1 MRLYTSVLALLLL
14 FGIGCSENKKMEKKH
29 QLFVGTYTEGD
40 SKGIYKLTFNSGTGE
55 LSDEVL
61 AAELSNPSFLKIS
74 KDKSNL
80 YAVHE
85 IADFDSLGGGVTAF
99 KLKDGNLELLN
110 SLGSEGKHPCH
121 VALSGDGYLA
131 ASNYSGGNVS
141 VFRLDENGALVE
153 NPQVLDH
160 KSLDTVKTSHAHMAK
175 FMGNDLFVVDLGL
188 DAVKR
193 YSNINHLYV
202 TANQPSLD
210 LMDGAGPRHIAFGKQ
225 GKLLYVINELNS
237 TVTVFK
243 QKGDGSFKSI
253 ETQSTLDPSF
263 KGKSYCADI
272 HLSAD
277 GKFLYGSNR
286 GENTIVVFA
295 VDENSGLLNVVG
307 RTSVH
312 GDWPRNFSLDPT
324 GKFLLVA
331 NQRSNN
337 ITVYSRDQE
346 QGILEFLQEYKM
358 PSPVCLEFL
367 N

>member
-1 MRLYTSVLALLLL
+1 MRLYTSLLALLLL

-29 QLFVGTYTEGD
+29 QLFVGTYTDGD
-40 SKGIYKLTFNSGTGE
+40 SKGIYKLTFNSSTGE
-55 LSDEVL
+55 LGNQVL
-61 AAELSNPSFLKIS
+61 AAELANPSFLKIS
-74 KDKSNL
+74 ADKTNL

-85 IADFDSLGGGVTAF
+85 IADFDSLGGGVSAFTLKDSVLELQNSRGTGGKGPCHVTLSDNGYLAVSNYSSGNFAVF
-99 KLKDGNLELLN
+99 KLKQDG
-110 SLGSEGKHPCH
+110 SLP
-121 VALSGDGYLA
+121 
-131 ASNYSGGNVS
+131 
-141 VFRLDENGALVE
+141 ENAQVVDHK
-153 NPQVLDH
+153 VLDT
-160 KSLDTVKTSHAHMAK
+160 SKTAHAHMAN
-175 FMGNDLFVVDLGL
+175 FVGNDLFVADLGL

-193 YSNINHLYV
+193 YQLSGDEFT
-202 TANQPSLD
+202 TAKQASLD
-210 LMDGAGPRHIAFGKQ
+210 MPEGAGPRHFTFGKN
-225 GKLLYVINELNS
+225 GILYVINELNS
-237 TVTVFK
+237 TITVFEK
-243 QKGDGSFKSI
+243 NANGDYEEI
-253 ETQSTLDPSF
+253 QTVETLASDF
-263 KGKSYCADI
+263 EGKSYCADI

-346 QGILEFLQEYKM
+346 QGTLEFLQEYKM